1 MFDMSVVLPVAS
13 CALDPDEEGH
23 RQRIIAAK
31 DALGNR
37 VLILGHHY
45 QRDLIIEH
53 ADATGDSFSLSRL
66 AADSTAEHIVFCGVH
81 FMAESADI
89 LTAPNQVV
97 SMPTTRAGCSM
108 ADMANVPDVEECW
121 ATLIDE
127 FGLLDPAN
135 RENPDLPATDEDAF
149 LVPVT
154 YMNSSAALKSFVGR
168 HGGIVCTSTNARG
181 VLDWALE
188 RAGGNGK
195 VLFFPDQHLGRNT
208 ALGMGFEERDM
219 AVWTPGE
226 LWDENSIQSARFIL
240 WHGYCSVH
248 QRFTVDQIDRLRT
261 SYPDVQIVV
270 HPECSREVV
279 DVADANGSTDYIRRY
294 CDEAPSGSIIG
305 VGTEINLVQRLD
317 AQYLDKSI
325 ICLDDS
331 VCPCST
337 MYMIHPR
344 FLAEQLE
351 AILGGNL
358 NRNVISVD
366 EETAENASIALN
378 RMLATL

>member
-1 MFDMSVVLPVAS
+1 MSVGLPLAS
-13 CALDPDEEGH
+13 CAFDPDEEGY
-23 RQRIIAAK
+23 RQRIIVAK
-31 DALGNR
+31 DALKDR
-37 VLILGHHY
+37 ILILGHHY
-45 QRDLIIEH
+45 QRDSIIEH

-89 LTAPNQVV
+89 LTGDDQVV

-127 FGLLDPAN
+127 FSLLDPAT
-135 RENPDLPATDEDAF
+135 RDNPDSPAKEEDAF

-181 VLDWALE
+181 VLEWALA

-208 ALGMGFEERDM
+208 ALSMGFKEQDM

-226 LWDENSIQSARFIL
+226 LWDDASIQEARFIL

-248 QRFTVDQIDRLRT
+248 QRFTVDQINRLRA

-279 DVADANGSTDYIRRY
+279 DAADANGSTDYIRKY
-294 CDEAPSGSIIG
+294 CDEASSGAVIG

-317 AQYLDKSI
+317 TQYQDKSI

-351 AILGGNL
+351 AILEGDL
-358 NRNVISVD
+358 NRNVIIVD
-366 EETAENASIALN
+366 EQTAEGASIALN
-378 RMLATL
+378 RMLATQ

>member
-1 MFDMSVVLPVAS
+1 MSVGLPLAS
-13 CALDPDEEGH
+13 CAFDPDEEGH

-31 DALGNR
+31 NALKDR

-45 QRDLIIEH
+45 QRDSIIEH

-81 FMAESADI
+81 FMVESADI
-89 LTAPNQVV
+89 LTGDDQVV

-127 FGLLDPAN
+127 FGLLDPAT
-135 RENPDLPATDEDAF
+135 RDNPDSPAKEEDAF

-181 VLDWALE
+181 VLEWALA

-208 ALGMGFEERDM
+208 ALSMGFKEQDM

-226 LWDENSIQSARFIL
+226 LWDDASIQEARFIL

-248 QRFTVDQIDRLRT
+248 QRFTVDQIDRLRA

-279 DVADANGSTDYIRRY
+279 DAADANGSTDYIRKY
-294 CDEAPSGSIIG
+294 CDEASSGVVIG

-317 AQYLDKSI
+317 TQYQDKSI

-351 AILGGNL
+351 AILEGNR
-358 NRNVISVD
+358 NRNVIIVD
-366 EETAENASIALN
+366 EQTAEGASIALN
-378 RMLATL
+378 RMLATQ